1 VSLHA
6 DARAVLTGWDPPD
19 QAQGDLRARF
29 LLHLSTHPDGMLRR
43 SRDHLTASAIVVEPA
58 TGRVLL
64 TFHRKAKRWLQLGG
78 HCEEHDP
85 TLAAAALREAT
96 EESGIEDLVI
106 DPAPI
111 QLSHHEVPFCGRVQP
126 AYHLDVQFLVT
137 CSRAPVGGPGDGTD
151 HVAWFD
157 PSALPADA
165 DDAVR
170 TLVDRAATRL
180 RS

>member
-19 QAQGDLRARF
+19 QAQCDLRAGF
-29 LLHLSTHPDGMLRR
+29 VLHLSTHPDGMLRR